1 MIASGKKLDSKI
13 TTNIFEV
20 VSEEEILLYYFGISN
35 IKKGTIK
42 SLLRPDEHPSC
53 AMRRTE
59 SGHIRYK
66 DFATGENYSV
76 IELCSMYFFNEI
88 RVKDTIEKIKS
99 DMRSDVDRVHNVQT
113 FIKKK
118 DNLVCY
124 DDNHYSIDVVVRPWK
139 NYDYE
144 FWTSFGISSEW
155 LAFAHIFPIKN
166 YIYTYENGYRSIK
179 GADKYAYA
187 YLEAKENKKT
197 FKIYQPFNKVGRKWR
212 NNHDKS
218 VISLWT
224 QAISSNSKYVCI
236 CSSTKDAL
244 CLWANIGIPAI
255 AIQSENTMLSN
266 TAISV
271 LKKRFTNI
279 YILLD
284 NDEAGKR
291 DAKILANKTG
301 FINLELPDVGAKDIS
316 DFYKQSNN
324 KEYFVKTIL
333 NLFKNKLINS

>member
-20 VSEEEILLYYFGISN
+20 VSEEEILLYYFGISK

-53 AMRRTE
+53 AMRRTA

-76 IELCSMYFFNEI
+76 IELCSMYFFNSI
-88 RVKDTIEKIKS
+88 RIKDTIDKIMS
-99 DMRSDVDRVHNVQT
+99 DMHSNVERVHNIQAV
-113 FIKKK
+113 IKKNK
-118 DNLVCY
+118 ELVCY
-124 DDNHYSIDVVVRPWK
+124 DNHYSLDVVVRPWK
-139 NYDYE
+139 DYDYS
-144 FWTSFGISSEW
+144 FWMSFGISREW
-155 LAFAHIFPIKN
+155 LAFANVFPIRN
-166 YIYTYENGYRSIK
+166 YIYTYDNGYKSIK

-187 YLEAKENKKT
+187 YLETKENKKT
-197 FKIYQPFNKVGRKWR
+197 FKIYQPFNKFGRKWR

-218 VISLWT
+218 VVSLWT
-224 QAISSNSKYVCI
+224 QAMSSNSKYVCI

-255 AIQSENTMLSN
+255 AVQSENTTLSN

-271 LKKRFTNI
+271 LKKRFANI

-291 DAKILANKTG
+291 DAKILADKTG
-301 FINLELPDVGAKDIS
+301 FTNLELPDVGAKDIS
-316 DFYKQSNN
+316 DFYKQSEN
-324 KEYFVKTIL
+324 KEYFVEVIL
-333 NLFKNKLINS
+333 NLFKNNH